1 MIINKNEEVKR
12 ENSSKPYQMPSASE
26 NLARCFNRALKLDQL
41 AKADMVCRNRSDF
54 KLRASIDKVDLD
66 LGSTNSPFKG
76 FDPDYGLFD
85 HD

>member
-1 MIINKNEEVKR
+1 
-12 ENSSKPYQMPSASE
+12 MPSVSE

-41 AKADMVCRNRSDF
+41 AKADREYRDRSDF
-54 KLRASIDKVDLD
+54 QLRAPFDKEDLD

-85 HD
+85 PE